1 MSKIPISKETG
12 KKLLIWTWCRS
23 PANRAENRSN
33 NRLKFSIVADDC
45 TVIRFRNSNM
55 LLIDFIDPFTGK
67 KVSVNRRETN
77 IVFLNDDHAKG
88 YGIFG
93 FDGFVD
99 RPKRPKPKPKAAAV
113 AIQQPPPVAR
123 LSADWSM
130 TSNQNDGLYEI
141 RRKVTD
147 NTSSMLNITYS
158 YTPPIPVF
166 TDTAKYYC
174 EQKPADKIAQLIDP
188 TALALKDS

>member
-1 MSKIPISKETG
+1 M
-12 KKLLIWTWCRS
+12 
-23 PANRAENRSN
+23 
-33 NRLKFSIVADDC
+33 ADDC

-77 IVFLNDDHAKG
+77 IVFLNDDHTKG

-99 RPKRPKPKPKAAAV
+99 RPKRPKPKPKEAAV
-113 AIQQPPPVAR
+113 AIEQPPPVAR
-123 LSADWSM
+123 LSTAWTID
-130 TSNQNDGLYEI
+130 TNRVEDLYEI
-141 RRKVTD
+141 RRRVTD
-147 NTSSMLNITYS
+147 NTSSMFNITYS

-174 EQKPADKIAQLIDP
+174 EQKPADKTAQLIDP